1 METSEVL
8 VTPLT
13 HWSVLEGD
21 KEPADTQPF
30 ELYLAMQ
37 VCYQINNNK
46 TTILIFSN
54 NYNFRS
60 SLL

>member
-8 VTPLT
+8 VTSLS
-13 HWSVLEGD
+13 HWTVLEGD

-37 VCYQINNNK
+37 VEKIR
-46 TTILIFSN
+46 TLIKKYKN
-54 NYNFRS
+54 
-60 SLL
+60 L